1 MNSTIKKLN
10 IAYIG
15 GGSRGWAL
23 NFMTDLALAKEL
35 GGRIRLYDIDHK
47 ASKINE
53 KIGNDLKKDKRC
65 LSDFTYESVGSLK
78 TALDKADFVVISI
91 LPGTFDE
98 MESDVHCPEKYGIY
112 QSVGDTAG
120 PGAYIR
126 GLRTIPMFIEIAE
139 AIRKYAPNAW
149 VINFTNPMSLCIKT
163 LYETFP
169 KIKAF
174 GCCHEVFNTQE
185 VLAKITAQELGLK
198 KISRQDIFTNVVGIN
213 HFTWFTR
220 ASYKDIDIF
229 PIYKKYVAEHFKEG
243 FEYTSDNWMNS
254 YFSCGHKVKFDLYRK
269 YHYIAAAGDRHLA
282 EFMPGDLYL
291 KDPKTVE
298 KWKFTLTPVSWRK
311 EDLERRLQRS
321 RRIYENK
328 EKLQLKPTG
337 EEAVLLI
344 KALCG
349 LGNMVSNVNL
359 PNYGLQI
366 PNLPEDAIV
375 ESNAL
380 FSRDDVSPIY
390 AGEVPEKIRELIM
403 PHIKNHQVI
412 YDAVINKDRKLVY
425 KAFENDPNINGRLS
439 KKQIRQLVDEM
450 IENTSKYCTI

>member
-1 MNSTIKKLN
+1 MASTNSTIKKLN

-298 KWKFTLTPVSWRK
+298 KWKFTLTPVSW
-311 EDLERRLQRS
+311 
-321 RRIYENK
+321 
-328 EKLQLKPTG
+328 
-337 EEAVLLI
+337 
-344 KALCG
+344 
-349 LGNMVSNVNL
+349 
-359 PNYGLQI
+359 
-366 PNLPEDAIV
+366 
-375 ESNAL
+375 
-380 FSRDDVSPIY
+380 
-390 AGEVPEKIRELIM
+390 
-403 PHIKNHQVI
+403 
-412 YDAVINKDRKLVY
+412 
-425 KAFENDPNINGRLS
+425 
-439 KKQIRQLVDEM
+439 
-450 IENTSKYCTI
+450 